1 MCCICSCGVCGGAI
15 GVNFGAVGCLC
26 VLMCWHSALM
36 GLLIRLSYRFVW
48 GVGVCILGDV
58 SMGCLLGGIG
68 CDVHFLFFSP
78 WGVLWWGVFPCG
90 GGWCACV
97 RGSVGCLRGVL
108 AWVRVVGRMGAH
120 RGARVVMRTLH
131 ARRRAISLT

>member
-15 GVNFGAVGCLC
+15 GVNFGAVVYLG
-26 VLMCWHSALM
+26 VLMYWHSALM
-36 GLLIRLSYRFVW
+36 GLLIRLSLRFDW
-48 GVGVCILGDV
+48 GCWCRILGDV

-68 CDVHFLFFSP
+68 GDAHFLFFSP
-78 WGVLWWGVFPCG
+78 WGVWRWGVFPCG
-90 GGWCACV
+90 GGWCAWV

-108 AWVRVVGRMGAH
+108 AWVCVVGRMGAH